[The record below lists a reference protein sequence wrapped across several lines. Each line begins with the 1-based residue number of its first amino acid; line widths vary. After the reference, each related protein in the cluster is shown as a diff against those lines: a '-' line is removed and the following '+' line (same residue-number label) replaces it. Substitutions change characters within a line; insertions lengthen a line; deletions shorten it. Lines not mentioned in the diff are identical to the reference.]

1 MEKGDFRDKEKPL
14 RFQTQREREGQRD
27 KMKCCECDSV
37 GIYWNEKRN
46 LYYCQLH
53 NPRKPIAEEF
63 ALKPIP
69 RDKAHIYSF
78 SQRAKNPKT
87 RDKFMEVFRTRRKA
101 VQ

>member
-1 MEKGDFRDKEKPL
+1 MEKGDFRDEEKPIKITTKREL
-14 RFQTQREREGQRD
+14 RGQLE

-46 LYYCQLH
+46 LYYCQEH

-69 RDKAHIYSF
+69 RDKRNTSTTSKSF
-78 SQRAKNPKT
+78 REMVLKRKSMMAKQY
-87 RDKFMEVFRTRRKA
+87 E
-101 VQ
+101 